1 MKKLLNTLY
10 VTLPDAYLTKDGT
23 NIVVSAG
30 GKEVFRIPVQNVQ
43 AVITFGYMGVS
54 PGMMKL
60 CADNGVSIS
69 FLTPQGKFI
78 SRLQGPVNGNVLLR
92 TRQYSLFTG
101 QTPTAFHLAGL
112 TITGKIYN
120 SRVTLR
126 RFVRDYPDR
135 AGCEEVASAAERLAK
150 YYRWTRN
157 MTDGLDLLRGIEG
170 EAASEYFRVF
180 GHLIL
185 RPEKEFRFSGRNRRP
200 PTDIVNAMLSFGY
213 SLLASECASAL
224 EGVGL
229 DPAVGYMHTM
239 RPGRPSLA
247 LDMMEEL
254 WSYMVDRLVLS
265 MINNR
270 QISPSD
276 FHIHSEHDDPNP
288 TSVMFT
294 DSGRKNFLTAWQTKK
309 RTEIIHPFLN
319 EKVALGLLPH
329 IQAMMLARY
338 LRGDIDDYP
347 VFLSK

>member
-10 VTLPDAYLTKDGT
+10 ITTPEASLTKDGT
-23 NIVVSAG
+23 NIVVSVS

-43 AVITFGYMGVS
+43 SVITFGYMGVS

-69 FLTPQGKFI
+69 FHTPQGKFI
-78 SRLQGPVNGNVLLR
+78 SRLQGPINGNVLLR
-92 TRQYSLFTG
+92 TRQYSLLTDHLMASRLASL
-101 QTPTAFHLAGL
+101 TVTA
-112 TITGKIYN
+112 KIYN

-126 RFVRDYPDR
+126 RFVRDYPER
-135 AGCEEVASAAERLAK
+135 QGHAEVIDAANRLGK
-150 YYRWTRN
+150 YYRQTRHT
-157 MTDGLDLLRGIEG
+157 TDDIALLRGIEG
-170 EAASEYFRVF
+170 ESAAVYFKAFR
-180 GHLIL
+180 HLIL
-185 RPEKEFRFSGRNRRP
+185 RGEKEFAFNGRNRRP

-213 SLLASECASAL
+213 SLLASDCTAAL

-229 DPAVGYMHTM
+229 DPAVGYMHTL

-247 LDMMEEL
+247 LDLMEEL
-254 WSYMVDRLVLS
+254 RSYIVDRFVLS

-276 FHIHSEHDDPNP
+276 FHIHTATDDPNP
-288 TSVMFT
+288 ASVMLT
-294 DSGRKNFLTAWQTKK
+294 EAGRKNFLGAWQTKK

-319 EKVALGLLPH
+319 EKVSLGLLPH
-329 IQAMMLARY
+329 VQAMLLARY
-338 LRGDIDDYP
+338 LRGDLDDYP

>member
-10 VTLPDAYLTKDGT
+10 ITTPEAYLTKDGT
-23 NIVVSAG
+23 NIVVSVS

-43 AVITFGYMGVS
+43 SVITFGYMGVS

-69 FLTPQGKFI
+69 FHTSQGKFI
-78 SRLQGPVNGNVLLR
+78 SRLQGPINGNVLLR
-92 TRQYSLFTG
+92 TRQYSLLTDHLMASRLASL
-101 QTPTAFHLAGL
+101 TVTA
-112 TITGKIYN
+112 KIYN

-126 RFVRDYPDR
+126 RFVRDYPER
-135 AGCEEVASAAERLAK
+135 QGHAEVIDAANRLGK
-150 YYRWTRN
+150 YYRQTRHT
-157 MTDGLDLLRGIEG
+157 TDDIALLRGLEG
-170 EAASEYFRVF
+170 ESASVYFKVF
-180 GHLIL
+180 RHLIL
-185 RPEKEFRFSGRNRRP
+185 RGEKEFAFNGRNRRP

-213 SLLASECASAL
+213 SLLASDCTAAL

-229 DPAVGYMHTM
+229 DPAVGYLHTL

-247 LDMMEEL
+247 LDLMEEL
-254 WSYMVDRLVLS
+254 RSYIVDRFVLS

-276 FHIHSEHDDPNP
+276 FHIHTATDDPNP
-288 TSVMFT
+288 ASVMLT
-294 DSGRKNFLTAWQTKK
+294 EAGRKNFLGAWQTKK

-319 EKVALGLLPH
+319 EKVSLGLLPH
-329 IQAMMLARY
+329 VQAMLLARY
-338 LRGDIDDYP
+338 LRGDLDDYP

>member
-10 VTLPDAYLTKDGT
+10 ITVADAYLTKDGT
-23 NIVVSAG
+23 NIVVSVG

-43 AVITFGYMGVS
+43 AVVTFGYMGVS

-69 FLTPQGKFI
+69 FHTPQGKFI

-92 TRQYSLFTG
+92 TGQYSLFN
-101 QTPTAFHLAGL
+101 QRSAPASHLASL
-112 TITGKIYN
+112 TITAKIYN

-135 AGCEEVASAAERLAK
+135 PGYEEVMNASERLGK
-150 YYRWTRN
+150 YYRITRN
-157 MTDGLDLLRGIEG
+157 MTEDLDLLRGMEG
-170 EAASEYFRVF
+170 EAAAEYFKVL

-185 RPEKEFRFSGRNRRP
+185 RPENEFRFSGRNRRP

-213 SLLASECASAL
+213 SMLASECASAL

-229 DPAVGYMHTM
+229 DPAVGYMHTI

-247 LDMMEEL
+247 LDLMEEL
-254 WSYMVDRLVLS
+254 RSYMVDRLVLS

-270 QISPSD
+270 QISVSD
-276 FHIHSEHDDPNP
+276 FHIHSGYDDPNP

-294 DSGRKNFLTAWQTKK
+294 DEGRKNFLTAWQTKK

-329 IQAMMLARY
+329 IQAMLLARY
-338 LRGDIDDYP
+338 LRHDIDDYP